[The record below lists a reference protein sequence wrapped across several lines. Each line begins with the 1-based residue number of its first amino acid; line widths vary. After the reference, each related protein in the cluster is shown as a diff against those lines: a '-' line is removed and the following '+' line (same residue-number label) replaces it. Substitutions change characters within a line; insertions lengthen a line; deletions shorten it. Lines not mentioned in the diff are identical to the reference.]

1 MQETFFF
8 SLPKKV
14 EVKMEVENKEAA
26 KDAKEGLVFTITY
39 IFMTQYESS
48 MKIDTRV
55 RLHSKWSPFDK
66 FILPIQYEN
75 IYEPL
80 FV

>member
-48 MKIDTRV
+48 M
-55 RLHSKWSPFDK
+55 
-66 FILPIQYEN
+66 
-75 IYEPL
+75 
-80 FV
+80 